1 MKNLK
6 LVLAAL
12 ALVVLG
18 FAICKFVDRR
28 HENENVR
35 VQGLRLPPP
44 PDIPPAPPAP

>member
-12 ALVVLG
+12 ALVALG

-28 HENENVR
+28 HENVK
-35 VQGLRLPPP
+35 VQAAACPNGYC
-44 PDIPPAPPAP
+44 